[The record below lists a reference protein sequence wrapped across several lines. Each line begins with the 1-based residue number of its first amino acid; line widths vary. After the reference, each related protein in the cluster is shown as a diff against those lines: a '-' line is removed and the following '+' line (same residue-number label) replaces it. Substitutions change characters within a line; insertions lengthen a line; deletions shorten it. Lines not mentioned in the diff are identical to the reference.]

1 MEPTEFN
8 QLQALALKQLLNGQ
22 SLTGKDGVFAPLLKK
37 FIEAALEAE
46 MAGHLNES
54 QRSKGNKRNG
64 KKSKTVK
71 TLDGEFE
78 ISTPQ
83 DRHSN
88 FEPQLIRKRETVLAE
103 NLAPQI
109 IALYGLGNSFRDIS
123 NHIKKMYNVEVS
135 HSTLSEITDRVIP
148 LVKEWQN
155 RALDEL
161 YPIVWLDA
169 MHFKVKHEG
178 RVVNRAVYNILA
190 INTKGYKEV
199 IGIYISESEG
209 AKFWLNVLT
218 DLKARGVK
226 DILISCID
234 NLTGFAEAINSVF
247 LHSEVQLCIL
257 HQVRNSLKYVIH
269 KDKPEFVK
277 GLKKIYRA
285 VNKSQAEIE
294 LDNLEEIWGKK
305 YPIVIKS
312 WRTNW
317 ENLSTY
323 FQYDTHIRRTIY
335 TTNPVE
341 GYHRQIR
348 KVTKTK
354 GPFPNDMALLKLL
367 YLATENISE
376 KWIQPVHNWALTVQQ
391 LSIRFGERMKIDI

>member
-1 MEPTEFN
+1 MEPTEIN
-8 QLQALALKQLLNGQ
+8 QLQALALKQLLSGQ
-22 SLTGKDGVFAPLLKK
+22 SLTGKDGVFAPIIKK
-37 FIEAALEAE
+37 FLETALDAE
-46 MAGHLNES
+46 MTSHLDQN
-54 QRSKGNKRNG
+54 QRSNGNKRNG

-71 TLDGEFE
+71 TLDGVFE

-88 FEPQLIRKRETVLAE
+88 FEPQLIRKRETVLAD

-135 HSTLSEITDRVIP
+135 HSTLSEITDRIIP

-155 RALDEL
+155 RALDEF

-178 RVVNRAVYNILA
+178 RVVNRAVYNVLA

-218 DLKARGVK
+218 DLKARGV
-226 DILISCID
+226 
-234 NLTGFAEAINSVF
+234 T
-247 LHSEVQLCIL
+247 
-257 HQVRNSLKYVIH
+257 
-269 KDKPEFVK
+269 
-277 GLKKIYRA
+277 
-285 VNKSQAEIE
+285 QAEIE
-294 LDNLEEIWGKK
+294 LDNLEEVWGKK

-323 FQYDTHIRRTIY
+323 FQYDTHIKRTIY

-354 GPFPNDMALLKLL
+354 GPFPNDMGLLKLL

>member
-1 MEPTEFN
+1 MESTEFN
-8 QLQALALKQLLNGQ
+8 QMQALALKQLLNGQ

-37 FIEAALEAE
+37 FLEAALEAE
-46 MAGHLNES
+46 MAGYLDEN
-54 QRSKGNKRNG
+54 QRSEGNKRNG

-71 TLDGEFE
+71 TLECEFD

-83 DRHSN
+83 DRLSS
-88 FEPQLIRKRETVLAE
+88 FEPQLIRKRQSVLAD

-123 NHIKKMYNVEVS
+123 KHIKKMYDIEVS

-178 RVVNRAVYNILA
+178 RVVSRAVYNILA
-190 INTKGYKEV
+190 INTQGYKEV

-218 DLKARGVK
+218 DLKARGIK

-234 NLTGFAEAINSVF
+234 NLTGFSEAINSVF
-247 LHSEVQLCIL
+247 PHSEVQLCIL
-257 HQVRNSLKYVIH
+257 HQVRNSLGYVIH

-294 LDNLEEIWGKK
+294 LDNLDEIWGKK

>member
-1 MEPTEFN
+1 MKPTEIE
-8 QLQALALKQLLNGQ
+8 QMKATALEQFRNGQ
-22 SLTGKDGVFAPLLKK
+22 SLTGKDGVFAPLLKR
-37 FIEAALEAE
+37 FIEEVLESE
-46 MAGHLNES
+46 MATHLDEIE
-54 QRSKGNKRNG
+54 RSKGNKRNG
-64 KKSKTVK
+64 KKTKKVK
-71 TLDGEFE
+71 SILGEFE
-78 ISTPQ
+78 IETPQ
-83 DRHSN
+83 DRHSS
-88 FEPQLIRKRETVLAE
+88 FEPQYIRKRESVLAD

-123 NHIKKMYNVEVS
+123 SHIKKMYDVEIS

-148 LVKEWQN
+148 MVKEWQN
-155 RALDEL
+155 RALDEF

-169 MHFKVKHEG
+169 MHYKVKYEG
-178 RVVNRAVYNILA
+178 RVVSRAVYNILA
-190 INTKGYKEV
+190 VNASGYKEV

-234 NLTGFAEAINSVF
+234 NLKGFAEAINSVF
-247 LHSEVQLCIL
+247 PHTEVQLCVV
-257 HQVRNSLKYVIH
+257 HQVRNSLNYILH
-269 KDKPEFVK
+269 KDKPEFMRDIKLV
-277 GLKKIYRA
+277 YRA
-285 VNKSQAEIE
+285 VNLSQAEIE
-294 LDNLEEIWGKK
+294 LDNLEEKWGKK
-305 YPIVIKS
+305 YPFIIKS

-323 FQYDTHIRRTIY
+323 FQYDTHIRKTIY

-354 GPFPNDMALLKLL
+354 GPFPNDLALLKLL
-367 YLATENISE
+367 YLATENIRE
-376 KWIQPVHNWALTVQQ
+376 KWTQPAHNWPITVQQ
-391 LSIRFGERMKIDI
+391 LTIRFGDRMKINI

>member
-1 MEPTEFN
+1 MESTEFKQMQAKALE
-8 QLQALALKQLLNGQ
+8 QLRTGQ
-22 SLTGKDGVFAPLLKK
+22 SLTGKDGVFAPLIKK
-37 FIEAALEAE
+37 FIEEVLEGE
-46 MAGHLNES
+46 ISHYLDEDE
-54 QRSKGNKRNG
+54 RLKGNKRNG
-64 KKSKTVK
+64 KKSKRIK
-71 TLDGEFE
+71 SIAGEFD
-78 ISTPQ
+78 IVTPQ
-83 DRHSN
+83 DRHSK
-88 FEPQLIRKRETVLAE
+88 FEPQYIPKRVTVLAD

-123 NHIKKMYNVEVS
+123 SHIKKMYNVEIS

-148 LVKEWQN
+148 LVKDWQN

-169 MHFKVKHEG
+169 MHYKVRNEG
-178 RVVNRAVYNILA
+178 RVVSRAVYNILA
-190 INTKGYKEV
+190 INSKGYKEV
-199 IGIYISESEG
+199 IGIYVSESEG

-226 DILISCID
+226 DILICCID

-247 LHSEVQLCIL
+247 PHSEVQLCIL
-257 HQVRNSLKYVIH
+257 HQVRNSLGYVIH
-269 KDKPEFVK
+269 KDKPEFTK
-277 GLKKIYRA
+277 DMKKIYRA

-294 LDNLEEIWGKK
+294 LDNLDERWGKK
-305 YPIVIKS
+305 YPMIIKS

-317 ENLSTY
+317 ENLTTFY
-323 FQYDTHIRRTIY
+323 QYDTHIRKTIY

-341 GYHRQIR
+341 GYNRQLR

-367 YLATENISE
+367 YLAIENICE
-376 KWIQPVHNWALTVQQ
+376 KWTQPVHNWALTAQQ
-391 LSIRFGERMKIDI
+391 LNIRFGDRMKIDI

>member
-1 MEPTEFN
+1 MEPTEIN
-8 QLQALALKQLLNGQ
+8 QMQALALKQLLNGQ

-37 FIEAALEAE
+37 FLEAALEAE
-46 MAGHLNES
+46 MSGHLDES

-71 TLDGEFE
+71 TLGGEFE
-78 ISTPQ
+78 ILTPQ
-83 DRHSN
+83 DRHSS
-88 FEPQLIRKRETVLAE
+88 FEPQLIRKRETILAE

-123 NHIKKMYNVEVS
+123 NHIKKMYDVDVS

-161 YPIVWLDA
+161 YPIVWMDA
-169 MHFKVKHEG
+169 MHFKIKHEG
-178 RVVNRAVYNILA
+178 RVVSRAVYNILA

-199 IGIYISESEG
+199 IGIYVSESEG

-218 DLKARGVK
+218 DLKSRGVK

-247 LHSEVQLCIL
+247 PHSEVQLCVL
-257 HQVRNSLKYVIH
+257 HQVRNSLGYITH
-269 KDKPEFVK
+269 KDKPEFIK
-277 GLKKIYRA
+277 GLKNIYRA

-294 LDNLEEIWGKK
+294 LDNLEEKWGKK

-348 KVTKTK
+348 KVAKAK

-376 KWIQPVHNWALTVQQ
+376 KWTQPVHNWALTAQQ
-391 LSIRFGERMKIDI
+391 LSIRFSERMRIDI

>member
-1 MEPTEFN
+1 M
-8 QLQALALKQLLNGQ
+8 QAKALEQLLSGQ
-22 SLTGKDGVFAPLLKK
+22 SLTGKNGVFAPILKQ

-46 MAGHLNES
+46 MEDFLTANE
-54 QRSKGNKRNG
+54 RERGNKRNG
-64 KKSKTVK
+64 RKSKKVK
-71 TLDGEFE
+71 TLECEFE

-83 DRHSN
+83 DRLSS
-88 FEPQLIRKRETVLAE
+88 FEPQLIQKRESVLAD

-123 NHIKKMYNVEVS
+123 KHIKKMYDVEVS

-148 LVKEWQN
+148 QVKEWQN
-155 RALDEL
+155 RALDAL
-161 YPIVWLDA
+161 YPFVWLDA
-169 MHFKVKHEG
+169 MHYKVKHEG
-178 RVVNRAVYNILA
+178 RVVSRAVYNVLA
-190 INTKGYKEV
+190 INSKGYKEV
-199 IGIYISESEG
+199 IGVYVSESEG

-218 DLKARGVK
+218 DLKARGIK
-226 DILISCID
+226 DILINCID

-247 LHSEVQLCIL
+247 PHSEVQLCIL
-257 HQVRNSLKYVIH
+257 HQVRNSLGYVIH
-269 KDKPEFVK
+269 KDKPEFIK
-277 GLKKIYRA
+277 DLKLIYRA
-285 VNKSQAEIE
+285 VNKAQAEIE
-294 LDNLEEIWGKK
+294 LDKLEEKWGKK
-305 YPIVIKS
+305 YPMIIKS
-312 WRTNW
+312 WRINW

-354 GPFPNDMALLKLL
+354 GPFPNDMALLKLIF
-367 YLATENISE
+367 LATENISD

>member
-1 MEPTEFN
+1 MEALKFKEM
-8 QLQALALKQLLNGQ
+8 QALALKQLRSGQ
-22 SLTGKDGVFAPLLKK
+22 SLTGKDGVFAPLLKQ
-37 FIEAALEAE
+37 FIEEALDAE
-46 MAGHLNES
+46 MTDYLNNNE
-54 QRSKGNKRNG
+54 RMKGNKRNG
-64 KKSKTVK
+64 KKSKKVK
-71 TLDGEFE
+71 CLEGEIE
-78 ISTPQ
+78 IYTPQ
-83 DRHSN
+83 DRHSE
-88 FEPQLIRKRETVLAE
+88 FQPHLIRKRETVLSD

-123 NHIKKMYNVEVS
+123 NHIKKMYDVELS

-148 LVKEWQN
+148 KVKEWQN
-155 RALDEL
+155 RALDAF

-169 MHFKVKHEG
+169 MHYKVRHEG
-178 RVVNRAVYNILA
+178 RVVSRAVYNILA
-190 INTKGYKEV
+190 INNRGYKEV
-199 IGIYISESEG
+199 IGIYVSESEG
-209 AKFWLNVLT
+209 ARFWLNVLT
-218 DLKARGVK
+218 DLKNRGVK

-247 LHSEVQLCIL
+247 PDSEVQLCVL
-257 HQVRNSLKYVIH
+257 HQVRNSLGYVIH
-269 KDKPEFVK
+269 KDKPEFTRD
-277 GLKKIYRA
+277 LKKIYRA

-294 LDNLEEIWGKK
+294 LDNLEEKWGKK

-312 WRTNW
+312 WRNNW

-367 YLATENISE
+367 YLAIDNIVE
-376 KWIQPVHNWALTVQQ
+376 KWTQPIHNWALTVQQ
-391 LSIRFGERMKIDI
+391 LSIRFGDRMKVDI

>member
-1 MEPTEFN
+1 MEPTEIN
-8 QLQALALKQLLNGQ
+8 QLQAMALKQLLNGQ
-22 SLTGKDGVFAPLLKK
+22 SLTGKDGVFAPIIKK
-37 FIEAALEAE
+37 FLEAALEAE
-46 MAGHLNES
+46 MAGHLDEAE
-54 QRSKGNKRNG
+54 RSNGNKRNG

-71 TLDGEFE
+71 TLGGEFE
-78 ISTPQ
+78 ILTPQ
-83 DRHSN
+83 DRHSS
-88 FEPQLIRKRETVLAE
+88 FEPQLIRKRETVLAD

-123 NHIKKMYNVEVS
+123 NHIKKMYDVDVS

-178 RVVNRAVYNILA
+178 RVVSRAVYNILA

-199 IGIYISESEG
+199 IGIYVSESEG

-247 LHSEVQLCIL
+247 PHSEVQLCVL
-257 HQVRNSLKYVIH
+257 HQVRNSLGYIIH
-269 KDKPEFVK
+269 KDKPEFIK
-277 GLKKIYRA
+277 GLKNIYRA
-285 VNKSQAEIE
+285 VNISQAEIE
-294 LDNLEEIWGKK
+294 LDNLEAKWGKK

-323 FQYDTHIRRTIY
+323 FHYDTHIRRTIY

-391 LSIRFGERMKIDI
+391 LSIRFGERMRIDI